1 MILAKLLSIL
11 FITKV
16 APQISNPFDE
26 RSLARILCEFKQGAI
41 KDKRYNYFPVGNL
54 VSGLAV
60 KREK

>member
-1 MILAKLLSIL
+1 MAKPLSIL
-11 FITKV
+11 FISKV
-16 APQISNPFDE
+16 DSQISNLKSIDE

-41 KDKRYNYFPVGNL
+41 KDKRYNYFPIWNL